1 MWWWLLLPPTCLV
14 SEVGGTGARVVAI
27 GAPNLA
33 GVGGWGHGCTWCGH
47 RCPEP
52 GGSAGT
58 CRSTVAER
66 PEGQGACARIEL
78 RVDAWGQRRL
88 IRSAIRTLEVVP
100 RVATPAARS
109 PAPTEAPRHSLP
121 DPPP

>member
-14 SEVGGTGARVVAI
+14 SEVGGTGARVVTI

-66 PEGQGACARIEL
+66 LEGQGACARIEL
-78 RVDAWGQRRL
+78 R
-88 IRSAIRTLEVVP
+88 RSEEHTSELQSLM
-100 RVATPAARS
+100 RS
-109 PAPTEAPRHSLP
+109 SYAVFCL
-121 DPPP
+121 